1 MLMKELH
8 DDLPSLDDILT
19 RATRSTEPKSA
30 GNLIMT
36 F

>member
-1 MLMKELH
+1 MFMKEIY
-8 DDLPSLDDILT
+8 DDLPSLDDTLT
-19 RATRSTEPKSA
+19 RATRNTEPKSA